1 MPSLAKGLRG
11 KLASITLAA
20 RTRAEAATRAA
31 LENLAVH
38 ERQARGPMDQAKKDL
53 CTKLRARGKA
63 LGDGR
68 ADVPVS
74 ARKQMM
80 ELPDEL
86 ATRVNII
93 FYADARDAL
102 LKAIAA

>member
-1 MPSLAKGLRG
+1 
-11 KLASITLAA
+11 
-20 RTRAEAATRAA
+20 
-31 LENLAVH
+31 
-38 ERQARGPMDQAKKDL
+38 MDQAKKDL